1 MASDSNN
8 NDTSHGKI
16 EKNIFIL
23 LCCIVVVAAIGGMI
37 EILPLFKKEVSIEVV
52 GGMRPYTPL
61 ELAGFNIY
69 KREGCYNCHS
79 QQIRKIAEDVERYGH
94 YSLAAE
100 SMYDHPFAWGSKRT
114 GPDLARIGERYSDDW
129 HIQHLYDPRSL
140 VPQSI
145 MPSYPFLLNSI
156 LQTSEIQRNME
167 ILKVLGVPYT
177 DDDIAKY
184 MSDIEVQLGLEI
196 KQEMIDDFTK
206 RYPGVKIRKFNNKSS
221 SITELDALIAHLQ
234 SIGTKVDLKSNK
246 GIDW

>member
-1 MASDSNN
+1 MASDLNN
-8 NDTSHGKI
+8 NPHRKI

-23 LCCIVVVAAIGGMI
+23 LCFIVAVSAVGGMV

-52 GGMRPYTPL
+52 DGMRPYTPL

-79 QQIRKIAEDVERYGH
+79 QQIRKISEDVERYGH

-100 SMYDHPFAWGSKRT
+100 SMYDYPFAWGSKRT
-114 GPDLARIGERYSDDW
+114 GPDLGRIGDKYSDDW
-129 HIQHLYDPRSL
+129 HIQHLYNPRSL

-145 MPSYPFLLNSI
+145 MPAYPFLLNSM
-156 LQTSEIQRNME
+156 LNTSEIQKNME
-167 ILKVLGVPYT
+167 ILKFLGVPYT

-184 MSDIEVQLGLEI
+184 MSDIEVQLGFEK
-196 KQEMIDDFTK
+196 KQEMINDFAK
-206 RYPGVKIRKFNNKSS
+206 RYPGAKIRKFNNKSS
-221 SITELDALIAHLQ
+221 SITELDALIGHLQ
-234 SIGTKVDLKSNK
+234 SMGNKVDLKSNK